1 MNVQEIIRAEL
12 ASFFKKHAPEEA
24 PEPEGATT
32 EKDNVELDTK
42 TPLTAALRAAGI
54 ETVEQLSAMQDLA
67 RAGEQALKLARAEH
81 NRAAVAFFGQANASA
96 VKSAQGWANSVNDL
110 ELLSATTERYLQ
122 GAPGADHQGQRLTK
136 PVPEGNH
143 PKNDPSHDPEFAASK
158 IDPKAHYAA
167 FEAGGRK

>member
-54 ETVEQLSAMQDLA
+54 ETVEQLSAMQDLLNEDFQKQVD
-67 RAGEQALKLARAEH
+67 GYLAEIGQMSAE
-81 NRAAVAFFGQANASA
+81 F
-96 VKSAQGWANSVNDL
+96 K
-110 ELLSATTERYLQ
+110 
-122 GAPGADHQGQRLTK
+122 K
-136 PVPEGNH
+136 PVGMRNKTVMESQIRSLDRRVKDGLAVDKVRDH
-143 PKNDPSHDPEFAASK
+143 LVSM
-158 IDPKAHYAA
+158 
-167 FEAGGRK
+167 